1 MGVWGCGLG
10 TELDSY
16 DLSHAWMLESFGE
29 AHMTGLG
36 SGILIIETDNVHQAS
51 HHLRILATK
60 KSHVSLSV
68 LMALIQVKSLITRST
83 VSFFFFLLEPVSSGL
98 SGPILPQQNLIRL
111 GELLTTFSQ
120 QAYKLQVIL
129 EPLASYIL
137 FSSLLYLFPHP
148 CCEGQT
154 QI

>member
-1 MGVWGCGLG
+1 MYYLFCSKDHLFLFPHLYLWKKMGVWGCGLG

-83 VSFFFFLLEPVSSGL
+83 VSFFFF
-98 SGPILPQQNLIRL
+98 
-111 GELLTTFSQ
+111 F
-120 QAYKLQVIL
+120 
-129 EPLASYIL
+129 
-137 FSSLLYLFPHP
+137 
-148 CCEGQT
+148 C
-154 QI
+154 

>member
-16 DLSHAWMLESFGE
+16 DLSHAWMLGELFGE

-60 KSHVSLSV
+60 KSHVSLSAFNGTDSSKV
-68 LMALIQVKSLITRST
+68 IRSA
-83 VSFFFFLLEPVSSGL
+83 SFFV
-98 SGPILPQQNLIRL
+98 
-111 GELLTTFSQ
+111 TFRTSF
-120 QAYKLQVIL
+120 IWT
-129 EPLASYIL
+129 S
-137 FSSLLYLFPHP
+137 
-148 CCEGQT
+148 
-154 QI
+154 